1 MRNSYSLLIVACLM
15 LCCWC
20 QDIKAQSKVTTT
32 YTVPD
37 FYHYLPKYSRDTA
50 YIFRCY
56 DKRDSII
63 HDVTD
68 YDKVFYYSLFKEYID
83 SFNTYK
89 DPDGTKHLLPVS
101 YIVRRYDR
109 LGTNRWMTV
118 QYPANKY
125 GELKDDRTTIVRS
138 DTVANSDTIRIF
150 RCYRTAAMQY

>member
-1 MRNSYSLLIVACLM
+1 MFDFKYCIYFFM
-15 LCCWC
+15 LVFMSFFRCDA
-20 QDIKAQSKVTTT
+20 QAQSSITF
-32 YTVPD
+32 TVPE

-50 YIFRCY
+50 YVFRCY

-63 HDVTD
+63 SEVTD

-138 DTVANSDTIRIF
+138 DTAVKGDTIRIF
-150 RCYRTAAMQY
+150 RCYRTTAMQY